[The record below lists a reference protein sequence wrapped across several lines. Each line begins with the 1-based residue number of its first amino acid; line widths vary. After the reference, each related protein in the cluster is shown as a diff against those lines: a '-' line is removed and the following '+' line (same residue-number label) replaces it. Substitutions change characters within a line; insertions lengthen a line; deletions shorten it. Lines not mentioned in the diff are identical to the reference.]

1 MGLLSRLI
9 STVAYIGY
17 LPIAPG
23 TWGSA
28 AGLAVYAAVRVTA
41 GPMAE
46 LAVVVG
52 LLAVGVWSATV
63 TGHEMGDEDPGP
75 VVIDEVVGMLVTLLW
90 LPVGMTGAIAGF
102 FLFRLFDIVKPFPAR
117 QFEQLPG
124 GWGVMF
130 DDVMAGIYGNLALRL
145 LMLAVPAWLS

>member
-1 MGLLSRLI
+1 MRLLARLV

-28 AGLAVYAAVRVTA
+28 AGLAVYAAVRATA
-41 GPMAE
+41 GPVAE
-46 LAVVVG
+46 LAVVVV
-52 LLAVGVWSATV
+52 LLAAGVWSATV

-75 VVIDEVVGMLVTLLW
+75 VVIDEVVGMLVTVLW
-90 LPVGMTGAIAGF
+90 LPVGLTGAVAGF

-117 QFEQLPG
+117 QFERLPG
-124 GWGVMF
+124 GWGVML

-145 LMLAVPAWLS
+145 LMLTVPAWLS